1 MVSALPMVKI
11 LPVGL
16 NVCFS
21 FDPQFIHIPFTR
33 HSIMNF
39 KHITIVASS
48 IAFLSVV
55 AFSNPA
61 SASHYRTTSGNTSLD
76 LQEGGT
82 YANGLVGS
90 GYYFTMV
97 GSDEWRGNFN
107 APLNTGLSTG
117 LVKVYQ
123 GTFSDYHRNPVMG
136 SQDCRGTIKIVRTQ
150 TGSNYAATVTWK
162 ILGGG
167 CPSPINSQTTLSLN
181 ETRPVANSQGDFTA
195 LQANTAMSETAG
207 LATWISW
214 KVVDPTPLNCR
225 TSPTGSIVTS
235 FPTGTLLNASYRGVN
250 GIVMNSG
257 VPWITINAPNKSCV
271 VRANTSRI
279 KPLSLPY

>member
-1 MVSALPMVKI
+1 MVEI

-16 NVCFS
+16 NVWFS
-21 FDPQFIHIPFTR
+21 FNLQFIHIPFTR

-76 LQEGGT
+76 IHEGGT
-82 YANGLVGS
+82 YANGLVGP

-97 GSDEWRGNFN
+97 GSTQWGGNFN
-107 APLNTGLSTG
+107 APLNTSLSTG
-117 LVKVYQ
+117 QVKVYQ
-123 GTFSDYHRNPVMG
+123 GTFSDSNYGPGAG
-136 SQDCRGTIKIVRTQ
+136 SQQCTGNIKIVRTQ

-162 ILGGG
+162 ILGGTG
-167 CPSPINSQTTLSLN
+167 CPSPINSQTPLSLN

>member
-1 MVSALPMVKI
+1 
-11 LPVGL
+11 
-16 NVCFS
+16 
-21 FDPQFIHIPFTR
+21 
-33 HSIMNF
+33 MNL
-39 KHITIVASS
+39 KYISIVASS

-61 SASHYRTTSGNTSLD
+61 SASHYRTSGGNTSLD
-76 LQEGGT
+76 IKEGGT

-97 GSDEWRGNFN
+97 GSTEWGGNFN
-107 APLNTGLSTG
+107 APLNTSLSTG
-117 LVKVYQ
+117 QVKVYQ
-123 GTFSDYHRNPVMG
+123 GTFSDSNNGPGAG
-136 SQDCRGTIKIVRTQ
+136 SKQCTGNIKIVRTQ
-150 TGSNYAATVTWK
+150 TGSNYTATVTWK
-162 ILGGG
+162 ILGGTG

-195 LQANTAMSETAG
+195 LQANTAMSATAG

-225 TSPTGSIVTS
+225 TSPTGSIVKS
-235 FPTGTLLNASYRGVN
+235 FPTGKLLNARYLGVN

-257 VPWITINAPNKSCV
+257 VPWLTIQYATNRYCV

>member
-1 MVSALPMVKI
+1 MVEI

-21 FDPQFIHIPFTR
+21 FDLQFIHIHFTR
-33 HSIMNF
+33 HSIINL
-39 KHITIVASS
+39 KYISIVASS
-48 IAFLSVV
+48 ITFLSVA

-76 LQEGGT
+76 IKEGGT
-82 YANGLVGS
+82 YANGLVGL

-97 GSDEWRGNFN
+97 GSTEWRGNLN

-123 GTFSDYHRNPVMG
+123 GTFSDSKNG
-136 SQDCRGTIKIVRTQ
+136 SGAGIQQCTGNIKIVRTQ
-150 TGSNYAATVTWK
+150 TGSNHAATVTWR
-162 ILGGG
+162 ILGGTG

-181 ETRPVANSQGDFTA
+181 ETRPVANFQGDFTA
-195 LQANTAMSETAG
+195 SQANTIKSETAG

-225 TSPTGSIVTS
+225 TTPTGSIVTS
-235 FPTGTLLNASYRGVN
+235 FPTGTLLNASYLGVN

-257 VPWITINAPNKSCV
+257 VPWLTIRHAPNQYCV

-279 KPLSLPY
+279 KPLLLPY